1 MPWQSCTGISRLIQL
16 CVQRRE
22 RYDLSRKQSGKP
34 DCDQPKPSKKVFNG
48 DRTYCWGGMPS
59 VASLEQNV
67 SKYPSVVSMAPRIA
81 VVKSPQHTSATPV
94 MKQALKGR

>member
-67 SKYPSVVSMAPRIA
+67 SNMAPRIA
-81 VVKSPQHTSATPV
+81 VVKSPQHTSATLV